1 MRIAR
6 FAFEGVVGYGV
17 VEGDPTG
24 PLEALEIAII
34 KNHPFGEIELTDQR
48 LPLPAVRLLS
58 PVLPSK
64 MRPFM
69 SLLTL
74 TKKSPLGENLTH
86 CQGLCA
92 TV

>member
-34 KNHPFGEIELTDQR
+34 KNHPFGDREL
-48 LPLPAVRLLS
+48 
-58 PVLPSK
+58 
-64 MRPFM
+64 
-69 SLLTL
+69 
-74 TKKSPLGENLTH
+74 
-86 CQGLCA
+86 
-92 TV
+92 